1 MNELCRCEALDER
14 LEAMRA
20 ERRPHGDVPADLL
33 ARHAAEVEG
42 LAMQLASFKVHHL
55 SGFQQ
60 QASCMGRHQST
71 IVESHGQSCC
81 LTEAL
86 TWVSPMRCVK

>member
-1 MNELCRCEALDER
+1 MNEICRCEALDER

-20 ERRPHGDVPADLL
+20 ERRPPGDVPPDLL
-33 ARHAAEVEG
+33 ARHAAKVEG

-60 QASCMGRHQST
+60 QASYMGRH
-71 IVESHGQSCC
+71 
-81 LTEAL
+81 
-86 TWVSPMRCVK
+86 